1 MNDLSLI
8 VRAHQ
13 LVQEGYLYWFNDQLV
28 TVWSAPNYCYRM
40 NNKAALLHLDEN
52 SNRHFI
58 IFETVPE
65 SSQSKNYR
73 TLMPYFLWFTVSFSH
88 FFWYN
93 LLLKSTVRLRIWT
106 ILHLAATIIAI
117 YEEIHNFNQIL
128 LLRNN
133 RLTKI

>member
-1 MNDLSLI
+1 
-8 VRAHQ
+8 
-13 LVQEGYLYWFNDQLV
+13 
-28 TVWSAPNYCYRM
+28 M

-93 LLLKSTVRLRIWT
+93 LLLKSTVRLRVWT
-106 ILHLAATIIAI
+106 ILHLAATTIVI